1 MPEFLRDSS
10 WQSIGAL
17 VGLVAIIVTVALYRL
32 QRRRKSISYEVV
44 SLTPLLSVKEEVRD
58 RVQILFDGKDVLDAH
73 MLIVKV
79 RNSGNVPVL
88 PSDYERSIQFGF
100 GEQTQV
106 MSAEIVETDPSGI
119 DADVSVLSRSVTLR
133 PVLLNAGDA
142 ITVRVLL
149 AQYDGSFD
157 VTGRIVGVREIG
169 KTRLRPP
176 TVLLQLVWFLLTVLV
191 SFVLDTVVPQQP
203 PIRLW
208 SLAFMYTVL
217 GAMIG
222 FDVWRDS
229 KSRLQ
234 EKRDRREA
242 TEMPS
247 ETTGRRREGE
257 VYEHLER
264 NLENWEYKGEWSVQD
279 RGDGPVLVVT
289 SSGKG
294 GICRHL
300 LLWTD
305 YVFEFETK
313 IVEKNTSWIIRAKDA
328 NSYVMLQCQQNAIYP
343 HFMKDGR
350 WTNLDWTKQNPVS
363 LPFTLPLGTWFG
375 VRVEV
380 RGMQVMAHLTLG
392 GKQTEVLN
400 SVSLGTS
407 LLEPPVA
414 PAEYTVG
421 SVGFRE
427 SGNECAHF
435 RSVCVRRI

>member
-1 MPEFLRDSS
+1 MPEFLRDQS

-17 VGLVAIIVTVALYRL
+17 VGLVAIIVTVALYLL

-58 RVQILFDGKDVLDAH
+58 RVQISFDGKKVSDAH

-100 GEQTQV
+100 GGQTQV
-106 MSAEIVETDPSGI
+106 MSAEMVETNPSGI
-119 DADVSVLSRSVTLR
+119 DADVSVLSNSVTLR

-169 KTRLRPP
+169 KTRIRPP
-176 TVLLQLVWFLLTVLV
+176 TLPLQLVWFLLTVLV
-191 SFVLDTVVPQQP
+191 SFVLDTVVPRP
-203 PIRLW
+203 PIRSCL
-208 SLAFMYTVL
+208 LGFMYAVL
-217 GAMIG
+217 GVMIG
-222 FDVWRDS
+222 FDVWRDV
-229 KSRLQ
+229 KKRRQ
-234 EKRDRREA
+234 EKRDRQE
-242 TEMPS
+242 TTKIPS
-247 ETTGRRREGE
+247 ETTGHGREGE
-257 VYEHLER
+257 VYEHLEH
-264 NLENWEYKGEWSVQD
+264 NLEEWEYKGEWSVQD
-279 RGDGPVLVVT
+279 RGDGSILVVT
-289 SSGKG
+289 NSGKG
-294 GICRHL
+294 GIYRHL
-300 LLWTD
+300 FLWTD

-313 IVEKNTSWIIRAKDA
+313 IVEKYTSWIIRAKDT
-328 NSYVMLQCQQNAIYP
+328 NNYVMLQCQQNRIYP

-363 LPFTLPLGTWFG
+363 LPFTLPLGTWFAVRIG
-375 VRVEV
+375 VR
-380 RGMQVMAHLTLG
+380 RMQIVVHLTLG

-427 SGNECAHF
+427 SGSECAHF
-435 RSVCVRRI
+435 RNVRVRRI